1 MIFLGIDTSCYTTS
15 IAAVDENGNVLS
27 DQRKL
32 LNVPDGQRGLRQS
45 EGFYQHVNAL
55 PTLYE
60 KLLGEIDERPQCIC
74 VSATPRVYARV
85 LCGRAHGRDGIP
97 GPGNQALYVRP
108 SAGACNGR
116 AKRLCA

>member
-55 PTLYE
+55 PDRKSTRLN
-60 KLLGEIDERPQCIC
+60 
-74 VSATPRVYARV
+74 SSHAR
-85 LCGRAHGRDGIP
+85 
-97 GPGNQALYVRP
+97 
-108 SAGACNGR
+108 
-116 AKRLCA
+116 

>member
-1 MIFLGIDTSCYTTS
+1 M
-15 IAAVDENGNVLS
+15 DENGNVLS

-60 KLLGEIDERPQCIC
+60 KRLGEIDERPQCIC
-74 VSATPRVYARV
+74 VSAKPRACQGAYMPVYYG
-85 LCGRAHGRDGIP
+85 LFLSGGQIYG
-97 GPGNQALYVRP
+97 
-108 SAGACNGR
+108 
-116 AKRLCA
+116 